1 MKLTPRQEE
10 RLEEALLSAFPSY
23 NELERMLQHQMGINL
38 NEIVTATD
46 SLKITVHKLVRW
58 AISQGVLRN

>member
-1 MKLTPRQEE
+1 MKLTPQQEE
-10 RLEEALLSAFPSY
+10 RLEEALLSAFPSC

-38 NEIVTATD
+38 NEIVPTDD

-58 AISQGVLRN
+58 ASHKDALRT